1 MAAASSPFRAL
12 AAVGRN
18 RRLLA
23 VEAAFVTFNLA
34 EWATWIAILVYA
46 YKVGGAVATGV
57 VAFVQLAPAMIVAPL
72 AASLGDRHR
81 REKLLQIAYL
91 SQALAAGLTGIA
103 LLLAWPIAV
112 IYALAAATA
121 SSITL
126 TRPIQGALLPSLVAT
141 PEELTAA
148 NVVAGTIQSL
158 SMIAGPAIT
167 AVLLQIGEPGTV
179 FVVMAGLL
187 VGGFL
192 LVAVNGVPGRPVG
205 RRAPAG
211 PREVISD
218 TLEALRLVVR
228 NPDYVTVVSIMA
240 APSFQEGALDVLLV
254 VLAVVV
260 LDIGEPGVGWLNAC
274 LGGGALIG
282 SLASIALVGRSRLAL
297 PILTASLVL
306 GGSLVFVGVAPG
318 PLVAA
323 GLLLAVGAATS
334 LMDVA
339 GRTLT
344 QRVVA
349 DAALS
354 RIFGLMEGLRMGGLA
369 IGAVLASVLVESIGH
384 AFTFAIAGSLLPV
397 VCLRLWRPL
406 RRIDE
411 SVTVPVRELDL
422 IRSLPLFS
430 QLAAP
435 IVERIAANLIP
446 VRATSGTAIIKEGE
460 FGDRFYII
468 DEGEVEVSIGGRPVR
483 RQGPGE
489 FFGEIALLIAVP
501 RTATVKAETDVSLL
515 ALERA
520 VFLEVLTGH
529 HQAREGAEA
538 VADERLGLRRTE

>member
-23 VEAAFVTFNLA
+23 VEAAFVLS
-34 EWATWIAILVYA
+34 TWRILVYA

-192 LVAVNGVPGRPVG
+192 LVAVNVVPGRPVG

-435 IVERIAANLIP
+435 IVERIAANLVP
-446 VRATSGTAIIKEGE
+446 VRVTSGTAIIKEGE
-460 FGDRFYII
+460 FGDRFYIV